1 MDEDG
6 VHISEEDVREI
17 EKPLS
22 LFASSNI
29 DLMKYLIF

>member
-6 VHISEEDVREI
+6 VNIAEEDIREI

-22 LFASSNI
+22 LFATSNW
-29 DLMKYLIF
+29 F